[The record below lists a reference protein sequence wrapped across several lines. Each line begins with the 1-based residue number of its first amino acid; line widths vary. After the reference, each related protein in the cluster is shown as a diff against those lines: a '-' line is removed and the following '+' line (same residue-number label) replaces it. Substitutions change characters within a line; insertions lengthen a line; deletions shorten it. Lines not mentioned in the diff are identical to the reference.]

1 MSKAAEIVT
10 CNETADAF
18 QKLYYE
24 KLDKQVQT
32 IHLFIPTFII
42 LRLLFLII
50 PVVSPHQNRLF
61 IVRVQTLK
69 C

>member
-24 KLDKQVQT
+24 KLDKQVKT
-32 IHLFIPTFII
+32 MIIFLVSSTFNPI
-42 LRLLFLII
+42 FT
-50 PVVSPHQNRLF
+50 
-61 IVRVQTLK
+61 TLAPPI
-69 C
+69 

>member
-24 KLDKQVQT
+24 KLDKQVCDVFFNCYT
-32 IHLFIPTFII
+32 II
-42 LRLLFLII
+42 LL
-50 PVVSPHQNRLF
+50 
-61 IVRVQTLK
+61 IVRLNILFYQLWIQLLVN
-69 C
+69 